1 MSDEP
6 VRPAPRP
13 ARLENPVLTRPTAAR
28 PRPERADEAAGRGA
42 REPFFDHVKLLAM
55 VLVVCGHFWEP
66 LVRVPAGRPPSVTLS
81 YAGDLVA
88 IAWSETGPVGV
99 DVEVAGPP
107 VDGIDRRE
115 WTQAEASFK
124 AGGDLRVEALALPEG
139 YVGSVAGAGV
149 TVRLAGPA
157 VRAARGS

>member
-1 MSDEP
+1 MVGRAELRAEAEALLRRELGATS
-6 VRPAPRP
+6 V
-13 ARLENPVLTRPTAAR
+13 ARLC
-28 PRPERADEAAGRGA
+28 PR
-42 REPFFDHVKLLAM
+42 
-55 VLVVCGHFWEP
+55 CGSGTHGQP
-66 LVRVPAGRPPSVTLS
+66 LVRVPAGRPPSVSLS

-88 IAWSETGPVGV
+88 VAWSQAGPVGV

-115 WTQAEASFK
+115 WTEAEASFK